1 MPIHMLV
8 ATVAIIC
15 TIISLD
21 LFVLATIVIIIDYG
35 LVVIAITIPASLF
48 AVVPKC
54 MVLVMG

>member
-1 MPIHMLV
+1 MPIHML

-35 LVVIAITIPASLF
+35 LVVAITIPASLF